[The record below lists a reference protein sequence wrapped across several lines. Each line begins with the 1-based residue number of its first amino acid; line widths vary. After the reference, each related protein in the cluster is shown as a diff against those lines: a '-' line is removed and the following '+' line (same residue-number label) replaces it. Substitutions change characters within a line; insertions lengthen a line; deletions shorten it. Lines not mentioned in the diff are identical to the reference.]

1 MSKIEQLENEK
12 EKIEI
17 RDTFQLYCKVME
29 EATELENEVDALAKR
44 IEEKAQLIAGC
55 LMDRNDTFG
64 EALKELEELSEL
76 ANGNLIK
83 YLREN
88 AIEILEMT
96 QAIIFE
102 KMEQAKYRNIKEY
115 TEGKEIKNT
124 DGDTTAKVNEDGIT
138 VKGILKINTE
148 QEQEMEAINYLPAIF
163 TEGSF
168 TPEFIE
174 QITKE
179 VIKKMKEDHIS
190 FGKIQLPS
198 EQIPIDVNKDTSNVD
213 NKTSNSEDIEVN
225 KERDSEAFSITV
237 NIETPEIIQEIVNT
251 YIESLKVM
259 SKAMKEFEEK
269 ANCKIEVLKGK
280 VNSLK
285 IENNKLK
292 EGSKYQKRCY

>member
-1 MSKIEQLENEK
+1 MLIENSTLEEVNKEAYKMSEFLNQIPEVAIRVHAKCIMSK
-12 EKIEI
+12 
-17 RDTFQLYCKVME
+17 V
-29 EATELENEVDALAKR
+29 
-44 IEEKAQLIAGC
+44 
-55 LMDRNDTFG
+55 RNNI
-64 EALKELEELSEL
+64 LKEMNLEAHEVK
-76 ANGNLIK
+76 K
-83 YLREN
+83 YDT
-88 AIEILEMT
+88 EM
-96 QAIIFE
+96 
-102 KMEQAKYRNIKEY
+102 
-115 TEGKEIKNT
+115 KEIKNT
-124 DGDTTAKVNEDGIT
+124 DGDTVVKVNEDGI
-138 VKGILKINTE
+138 VVAGVLKTNKE
-148 QEQEMEAINYLPAIF
+148 QDQEMGVINYLPVESIKCNLA
-163 TEGSF
+163 
-168 TPEFIE
+168 PEFIKQVTE
-174 QITKE
+174 E

-213 NKTSNSEDIEVN
+213 NKTSNAEDIEVN

-292 EGSKYQKRCY
+292 EGLKCQKGVIKII